1 MPISEIYNKL
11 ATIALGEFQGI
22 VLQAQIIRL
31 PTGDPLKLR
40 LDLVDGSFLDV
51 YLSPRGRYSYHWERR
66 PIGKDETYRH
76 DNAPH
81 PRWRHMSTFPQHFH
95 DGSPDHVVES
105 HISRDPEQ
113 AIREFLIFIGHKL
126 SSEL

>member
-11 ATIALGEFQGI
+11 ATIALDEFQEI
-22 VLQAQIIRL
+22 VIQAQIIRL
-31 PTGDPLKLR
+31 PTSDPLKLR

-51 YLSPRGRYSYHWERR
+51 YLSPSGRYSYHWERR
-66 PIGKDETYRH
+66 PIGKNETYRH

-81 PRWRHMSTFPQHFH
+81 LKWHHVSTFPRHFH
-95 DGSPDHVVES
+95 NGSPDHVVES
-105 HISRDPEQ
+105 HISHDPEQ
-113 AIREFLIFIGHKL
+113 AIREFLTFIEHKL